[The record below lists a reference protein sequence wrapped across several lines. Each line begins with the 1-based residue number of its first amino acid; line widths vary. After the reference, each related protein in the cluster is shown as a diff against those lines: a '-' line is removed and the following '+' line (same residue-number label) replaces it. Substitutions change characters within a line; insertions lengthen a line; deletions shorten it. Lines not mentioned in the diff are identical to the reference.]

1 MTTPTQVPTDSKN
14 PRAETVAFNWWNEL
28 VNGAGPGGGSH
39 RGALA
44 RMRRAATPLEV
55 MQEPTALRLI
65 ARLPRN
71 PERVAILA
79 GILAFVGA
87 TDSQP
92 VARAVGRTKLEDEH
106 SALLSEGRFRRLMQ
120 VQDTEL
126 LEPMRRLVRMAK
138 GRIHVYDLS
147 QSILYWG
154 DRVKKQWIFGYYGVA
169 DGRQIRRD
177 QSPSANSETES

>member
-1 MTTPTQVPTDSKN
+1 MTIPTQVAPDSKK
-14 PRAETVAFNWWNEL
+14 PRAETVAFQWWSEL
-28 VNGAGPGGGSH
+28 VTGSGPGSGSH

-87 TDSQP
+87 TDSLP
-92 VARAVGRTKLEDEH
+92 VARAVGRTSLDDDQ
-106 SALLSEGRFRRLMQ
+106 SALLSESRFRRLMQ

-126 LEPMRRLVRMAK
+126 LEPMRRLVRMTK
-138 GRIHVYDLS
+138 GRINVYDLS

-154 DRVKKQWIFGYYGVA
+154 DRVKKQWIFKYYGVA
-169 DGRQIRRD
+169 DGRQIGRD
-177 QSPSANSETES
+177 QSPSPNLES

>member
-1 MTTPTQVPTDSKN
+1 MTIPTQLPADSQT
-14 PRAETVAFNWWNEL
+14 PRAETIAFSWWNDL
-28 VNGAGPGGGSH
+28 VTGSGPGSGSH
-39 RGALA
+39 RGAMA

-79 GILAFVGA
+79 GILAYVGA

-92 VARAVGRTKLEDEH
+92 VARAIGRTKLDDDH
-106 SALLSEGRFRRLMQ
+106 SALLSENRFRRLMQ

-126 LEPMRRLVRMAK
+126 LEPMRRLVRMTK
-138 GRIHVYDLS
+138 GRINVYDLS
-147 QSILYWG
+147 QSILFWG
-154 DRVKKQWIFGYYGVA
+154 DRVKKQWIFEYYGVA
-169 DGRQIRRD
+169 ELRQIGRD
-177 QSPSANSETES
+177 QSQSPNSES